1 MQEEGRKESRPPLL
15 LSACDSVLSVVVCWL
30 PLPVRVPLQNN
41 QGIVTHYVGIQTDM
55 SAAAQAG
62 LLDTPEQMTEQQ
74 AAGAA
79 WGGRAG
85 ALRRAAGVCLRLS
98 AACGRQD

>member
-1 MQEEGRKESRPPLL
+1 MHACKEWKEGRAAKARPLGCCL
-15 LSACDSVLSVVVCWL
+15 ACDNVLSVVVCWL

-79 WGGRAG
+79 WGKRGG
-85 ALRRAAGVCLRLS
+85 AERLVC
-98 AACGRQD
+98 ACGRQD